1 MSATGSVNG
10 LFGYL
15 KGILKGLGISS
26 YTFSATVDSSSI
38 TYTGVFVGHVM
49 EGATVDS
56 CSVSGTATITSTGS
70 ANAFASGFI
79 GLNEGTVSNCASDV
93 ATTVTGDYTIYVG
106 GFVAKNDG
114 AITDSH
120 ASSNVSGTSNNFMA
134 YVGGFVG
141 QNNGSIKGAFA
152 SGNVTAKG
160 SSESYSRNGG
170 FVAENKGALEDCYRA
185 SEQVLTKYTTV
196 GDAYNDLATVL
207 PLAEIEK
214 LFK

>member
-1 MSATGSVNG
+1 
-10 LFGYL
+10 
-15 KGILKGLGISS
+15 
-26 YTFSATVDSSSI
+26 
-38 TYTGVFVGHVM
+38 M
-49 EGATVDS
+49 EGAVVENCAVS
-56 CSVSGTATITSTGS
+56 CTATITSTGS

-114 AITDSH
+114 NIYGSYSTAK
-120 ASSNVSGTSNNFMA
+120 VVGTSHNFMA

-141 QNNGSIKGAFA
+141 QNNGTIQGAFA
-152 SGNVTAKG
+152 SGDVTAKG

-170 FVAENKGALEDCYRA
+170 FVAENKGTLEECYRA
-185 SEQVLTKYTTV
+185 AEQVLTKYTTA
-196 GDAYNDLATVL
+196 GNSYNDLATVL
-207 PLAEIEK
+207 PLAEIEE